1 MADSVEPPDSVA
13 EPSDSDAESEF
24 SSEMKIFVRSE
35 AVHSYVLLV
44 DGDNTVESHDRAG
57 RVPEPRL
64 YFNDL
69 ELEKQKT
76 LAEYGIKLGSVL
88 HLKCTPRVLARAHDP
103 TELAQIGCAD
113 SGSPVRSNPDGEM
126 KIFVQSESRGSYVLE
141 VDSSNTIRDVLITIL
156 FTKRLESRP
165 EPGLYFNGQKLE
177 MAESLA
183 AYGIQ
188 DCSVLQLEC
197 TSCIYYSAN
206 VIERPNPI
214 LGRKKIRI
222 TDWPF
227 TIGEEEHDKVLL
239 GLLVEQI
246 RNGGENH

>member
-1 MADSVEPPDSVA
+1 M
-13 EPSDSDAESEF
+13 AESEF
-24 SSEMKIFVRSE
+24 CSEMKIFVRSE

-44 DGDNTVESHDRAG
+44 DGNNTVEDVLVKILGSDRAG

-103 TELAQIGCAD
+103 TELAKMGCAD
-113 SGSPVRSNPDGEM
+113 SGTPVRSNLDGRM
-126 KIFVQSESRGSYVLE
+126 KISVQSKKQGSYVLE
-141 VDSSNTIRDVLITIL
+141 VDSSNTIRDVLATIL
-156 FTKRLESRP
+156 FAHRLESSP
-165 EPGLYFNGQKLE
+165 EPGLYFKGQKLE

-188 DCSVLQLEC
+188 DCSVLQLKC
-197 TSCIYYSAN
+197 PSSIHISAN
-206 VIERPNPI
+206 TSESPNPI
-214 LGRKKIRI
+214 LGRKKL
-222 TDWPF
+222 
-227 TIGEEEHDKVLL
+227 E
-239 GLLVEQI
+239 
-246 RNGGENH
+246 